1 MRVDFSA
8 QSRADLR
15 AIIFF
20 IAADNPMRAKSFG
33 RELNKACASLS
44 ESPERHMV
52 IHSGPAGN
60 IHKMPYRNY
69 SIFYQRQ
76 VGRIVIVRI
85 VHGAIV
91 TDDFLSTLKS

>member
-15 AIIFF
+15 AIVFF
-20 IAADNPMRAKSFG
+20 IATDNPMRAESFG
-33 RELNKACASLS
+33 RELNNACASLS
-44 ESPERHMV
+44 DSSERHMV
-52 IHSGPAGN
+52 IHSEPTGN

-76 VGRIVIVRI
+76 VDRVVVVRI

-91 TDDFLSTLKS
+91 TDDFLSNLTS